1 MAIKS
6 YIKIKP
12 IKDDG
17 PFAGS
22 FDEIRK
28 GINRTGIVVENIANN
43 NVETHKL
50 IQFEKEWLSTT
61 TEKETQVAKEE
72 QKDEEKGFKKWFKGF
87 RNMFRLKNRREQE
100 KKDEAKPAVPG
111 KEPEEKPPNELKTA
125 GMGFLGNFTK
135 LLTSIFKFVMM
146 QVLLNWLSDPQK
158 AKRAGKVFNLVI
170 SLGKFALKIATW
182 GIDTL
187 ASGIINVFGG
197 FKEGP
202 IKGTLGALFGF
213 LQIFAGFKTLQ
224 YLLNPLKIVSDGKKI
239 FGLFKNTSEK
249 EVEWK
254 KQEQWRKFGYK
265 DKETGKIYTEEEYK
279 AQKKSVERQ
288 QKKLKAQGKH
298 DQAKKVGAGFNNRVK
313 NPTKLQRGKN
323 IGGKLMKPGAQKGIA
338 AVGGITRI
346 ASGIASG
353 EDATQA
359 VGAGVG
365 QAAGGMIGA
374 AAGTALLG
382 PFLGPFAPIVGNAIG
397 GFLGEWVGKTF
408 LPLIKPL
415 FEPIQKMF
423 SMWFG
428 LVKQIA
434 AETGI
439 TDFLGT
445 FFKFVG
451 EIAKVLFSIV
461 GWIMKPITWL
471 LGGAI
476 KILGGVIGFVIDFA
490 KKIFAFLATPGKV
503 IRQVIWD
510 RSFKNVGKDVKMEQ
524 IESKAAG
531 GELKGTPAI
540 KSFAGGGKFEP
551 AGEEWGENTQELLAQ
566 IGPALQEWM
575 DMHNALIDSDP
586 DFYGTHTRIEM
597 DRDGK
602 MPNFGKTISNMGE
615 WAFNESVNTVKA
627 NEAMPE
633 EAKKAL
639 LKKMN
644 WIRKQTLDNPNFKSD
659 LAFDIN
665 KDIPGTAANRLL
677 QEAQKDTKNA
687 AIKAGISPTE
697 VARLWNRQGRAK
709 GGLVKGIF
717 TQPAVPHMSQGGNV
731 ASPSSLYA
739 MTESRDAAL
748 KQFQYKNQRD
758 TDLED
763 MVLPPRTVVVNNKV
777 PVINNVATGTNSR
790 AVYTTPSPMFTC

>member
-6 YIKIKP
+6 YVKIKP

-17 PFAGS
+17 AFSGS
-22 FDEIRK
+22 FNQIRK
-28 GINRTGIVVENIANN
+28 GINRTGIVSESIAKNNI
-43 NVETHKL
+43 ETHKL
-50 IQFEKEWLSTT
+50 IQFEREYLRKTYKVESTDVKKEDK
-61 TEKETQVAKEE
+61 EKEGVFSKWTKSFKNMFKLEKRNKKEKE
-72 QKDEEKGFKKWFKGF
+72 SEEKADPEGKK
-87 RNMFRLKNRREQE
+87 E
-100 KKDEAKPAVPG
+100 KDGPSK
-111 KEPEEKPPNELKTA
+111 ELKKT
-125 GMGFLGNFTK
+125 GMSF
-135 LLTSIFKFVMM
+135 
-146 QVLLNWLSDPQK
+146 
-158 AKRAGKVFNLVI
+158 
-170 SLGKFALKIATW
+170 
-182 GIDTL
+182 
-187 ASGIINVFGG
+187 
-197 FKEGP
+197 
-202 IKGTLGALFGF
+202 
-213 LQIFAGFKTLQ
+213 FKTLGGFLTPIFTFMVKMGLFKWLTDPENVKKAQ
-224 YLLNPLKIVSDGKKI
+224 KVFQLFVSIGKFVFWLAGGVVGLIAGGLTKLFGTNDTGIKKGFSRVFGFFQLMAGLAGLRYLLNPLKLFTDGKKLM
-239 FGLFKNTSEK
+239 GLFKKTDDA
-249 EVEWK
+249 EVTWK

-288 QKKLKAQGKH
+288 QKKLRAQGKN
-298 DQAKKVGAGFNNRVK
+298 DQAKRVGAKFNQRNS